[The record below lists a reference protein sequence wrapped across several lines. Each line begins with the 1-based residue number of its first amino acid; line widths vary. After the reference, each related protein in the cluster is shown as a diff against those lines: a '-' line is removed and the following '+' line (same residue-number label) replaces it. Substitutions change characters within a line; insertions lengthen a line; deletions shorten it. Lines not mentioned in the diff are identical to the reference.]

1 VVAGDDPPAD
11 RRRRGRRW
19 PVWRIACWCAGLVA
33 AAAALAG
40 PIAAA
45 GHRDFAAHMGGHLL
59 LGMTAPLLLVLGSPV
74 TLLLRA
80 LPVRWARTM
89 SGILGTRPVRVVTH
103 PVTAAA
109 LDAGGLWLLYST
121 SLYPAMGDHR
131 WLHVLVQVHVL
142 IAGYLFTAAVIGVDP
157 APHRPGR
164 RTRAAVLIVFLGA
177 HAILAKYLYGHP
189 PAGVS
194 VADGRVGAELMY
206 YGGDAIDIVLIALF
220 WWQWYAATDPWPS
233 RVVGS
238 RFPGAA
244 AARTTWTTKEP
255 RPPDTCFGTDHP
267 GTWRT
272 SKGRSSP

>member
-1 VVAGDDPPAD
+1 MQHMPGMDHDGGLMSPWPATIPLLLAVAAYLAGVAAAH
-11 RRRRGRRW
+11 RRGRRW
-19 PVWRIACWCAGLVA
+19 PIGRTACWCAGLVA
-33 AAAALAG
+33 AAAALSG

-45 GHRDFAAHMGGHLL
+45 EHRDFAAHMAGHLL
-59 LGMTAPLLLVLGSPV
+59 LGMTAPLLLVLGAPV

-80 LPVRWARTM
+80 LPVQRARTV
-89 SGILGTRPVRVVTH
+89 SRLLATRPVRLVTH

-109 LDAGGLWLLYST
+109 LNASGLWLLYST
-121 SLYPAMGDHR
+121 SLYPDMADHR
-131 WLHVLVQVHVL
+131 WLHVLVHVHVL
-142 IAGYLFTAAVIGVDP
+142 LAGYLFTTAVVGVDP

-220 WWQWYAATDPWPS
+220 WRQWYVATDPHRAYLPVHL
-233 RVVGS
+233 R
-238 RFPGAA
+238 
-244 AARTTWTTKEP
+244 
-255 RPPDTCFGTDHP
+255 
-267 GTWRT
+267 
-272 SKGRSSP
+272 